1 MTRSA
6 YKEAEAAEANMFVNV
21 IQNKEESK
29 SQGQGKYQLKK
40 EDQVALIK
48 NDLER
53 YDDRVTNTVLTSIA
67 TVFIT
72 CLSLFISHVIFTV
85 TDKNSEHYTFTY
97 EAYAL
102 IYGVIMSRVFAM
114 YVYPIN

>member
-6 YKEAEAAEANMFVNV
+6 YKKAEADEANIFVNV
-21 IQNKEESK
+21 IQNNKEESK
-29 SQGQGKYQLKK
+29 DQAQK
-40 EDQVALIK
+40 EQQVALIQR
-48 NDLER
+48 DLER
-53 YDDRVTNTVLTSIA
+53 YDDKVTNTVLTSIA

-72 CLSLFISHVIFTV
+72 CLSLFISHVAFTV
-85 TDKNSEHYTFTY
+85 TDKNSEHYKFTY
-97 EAYAL
+97 EAYAM